1 MARTQRDQAAIFLQR
16 AAQLEERAKGE
27 QNRQRR
33 ETLLVLAEYY
43 RQIVLP
49 VSERQDVG
57 IMREEASRVV
67 LKLALRKAFGLI
79 RGLTRQISD
88 KDEDL
93 IVLELL
99 ERLDVAGYEIRRKQR
114 VSTGLKLDAPQE

>member
-99 ERLDVAGYEIRRKQR
+99 ERLDVAEIGRASCRER
-114 VSTGLKLDAPQE
+114 V